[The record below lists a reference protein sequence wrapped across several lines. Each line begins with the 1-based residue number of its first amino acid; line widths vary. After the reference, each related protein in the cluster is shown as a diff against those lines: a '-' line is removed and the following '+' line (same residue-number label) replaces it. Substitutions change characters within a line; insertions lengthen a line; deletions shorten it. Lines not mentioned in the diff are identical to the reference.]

1 MKGWEYGDL
10 ELSAYMINPS
20 SALPA
25 HPPPPPHTQPGIGEL
40 NQEKEGGNHTT
51 DTHLGLLSCLSVE
64 G

>member
-20 SALPA
+20 SALPTQ
-25 HPPPPPHTQPGIGEL
+25 PPPRPHSRPGIGEL
-40 NQEKEGGNHTT
+40 NQEKEGWNHTT
-51 DTHLGLLSCLSVE
+51 NTHLGLLSRLSAE